1 MSEKVTKIVI
11 LGTGRQAQM
20 LYFGLELS
28 EEPFEILG
36 VYGEKEK
43 CGDAFGLPVKG
54 LDEII
59 GLAGA
64 EFDILFYCM
73 ETNAALQDML
83 GNAFGAYRVRSWDGI
98 SEFLIGDQKDQWLN
112 KLRTVSEEDHGYA
125 LYFGEVLEKTGY
137 REEGYLYDL
146 LAAALCQDQ
155 ERTGAIQKADAVD
168 TASLDCN
175 LLQELLEAM
184 IRRLIAAERYDSTFA
199 FLGYL
204 MFQPNKF
211 LFAKILDRWVRYYY
225 ILLEIAICERNRGS
239 VHTVMKEWTDWRE
252 FETPLQQFKFAFRRI
267 WFGFGPEEQQ
277 LLVRLAERYQVSAD
291 FLAVLCKGAVHED
304 YAAAVM
310 NRSAELFQD
319 AGRTETASGLSH
331 YAALF
336 ERMHPGGKPCM
347 SGENQCHTL
356 TVVDIDAER
365 DGAGCHAKDGD
376 HEIACIMC
384 ANDEDYIK
392 EMTLYLKRQKMPEGY
407 HLGLYIVRGAKSMTA
422 GYELARKSIPA
433 EMKLY
438 MHQDTFIFDEG
449 YVKNLVEALRSAD
462 YAMLGL
468 AGAKKLPGS
477 AIWGESDPDDMR
489 FCLYQDFTLQ
499 VIEAVTDASAVS
511 SQELSA
517 DMSTGEAC
525 QEVEIIDGVLMA
537 TREDVPWR
545 EDLFEGFHFYDI
557 SQCMEYKRR
566 GYRVGIFENG
576 GRAGVL
582 HEVNVSKNEAYER
595 LYEEAR
601 RRFLQEYHGEYG
613 AERVGVDFA
622 GDLC

>member
-11 LGTGRQAQM
+11 LGTSRQAQL

-28 EEPFEILG
+28 EEPFDILG
-36 VYGEKEK
+36 VYGVKEK
-43 CGDAFGLPVKG
+43 SGVAFGLPVNG
-54 LDEII
+54 LEEIT

-83 GNAFGAYRVRSWDGI
+83 GKAFGACRIKSWDGI
-98 SEFLIGDQKDQWLN
+98 REFLTADQKEQWLN
-112 KLRTVSEEDHGYA
+112 KLRTVSEEDPGYA
-125 LYFGEVLEKTGY
+125 FFLGEILGKTGY
-137 REEGYLYDL
+137 REEGYLYLL
-146 LAAALCQDQ
+146 LAAALGKDQ
-155 ERTGAIQKADAVD
+155 ERTAAVQKMDDADTD
-168 TASLDCN
+168 SLN
-175 LLQELLEAM
+175 RNILQELLEAM
-184 IRRLIAAERYDSTFA
+184 IRRLIAAEHYDSAFA

-252 FETPLQQFKFAFRRI
+252 FEMTLRKFKFAFRRI
-267 WFGFGPEEQQ
+267 WFGFGSEEQK
-277 LLVRLAERYQVSAD
+277 LLLGLTERYQVSAD
-291 FLAVLCKGAVHED
+291 FLAVLCKGAVHEE
-304 YAAAVM
+304 YTAAVM
-310 NRSAELFQD
+310 KRSAALFQD
-319 AGRTETASGLSH
+319 AGRTEMASGLFH

-347 SGENQCHTL
+347 SGENQCHAL
-356 TVVDIDAER
+356 MVVDIDAGR
-365 DGAGCHAKDGD
+365 DGSDCHGEDKD

-384 ANDEDYIK
+384 ANDEDYVK
-392 EMTLYLKRQKMPEGY
+392 EIILYLKRQKMPEGY

-422 GYELARKSIPA
+422 GYELARKSISA
-433 EMKLY
+433 EMKIY
-438 MHQDTFIFDEG
+438 MHQDTFIFDEE
-449 YVKNLVEALRSAD
+449 YLKNLIEALRSDD
-462 YAMLGL
+462 YAMIGL
-468 AGAKKLPGS
+468 AGTKKLPES
-477 AIWGESDPDDMR
+477 AVWGESDPDDMR

-499 VIEAVTDASAVS
+499 VLEAVTDT
-511 SQELSA
+511 SA
-517 DMSTGEAC
+517 DASIDVNL
-525 QEVEIIDGVLMA
+525 QEMECIDGVLMA
-537 TREDVPWR
+537 TRENVSWR
-545 EDLFEGFHFYDI
+545 EELLKGFHFYDI
-557 SQCMEYKRR
+557 SQCMEYRRR

-601 RRFLQEYHGEYG
+601 RRFLQEYHGEI
-613 AERVGVDFA
+613 
-622 GDLC
+622 

>member
-11 LGTGRQAQM
+11 LGTGRQAQL

-28 EEPFEILG
+28 EEPFELLS

-43 CGDAFGLPVKG
+43 CGDAFGLPVRG
-54 LDEII
+54 LDEIT
-59 GLAGA
+59 GLAGV

-83 GNAFGAYRVRSWDGI
+83 GKAFGACRIRSWDGI
-98 SEFLIGDQKDQWLN
+98 SEFLAGDQKDQWLN
-112 KLRTVSEEDHGYA
+112 KLRSVSEEEPGYA
-125 LYFGEVLEKTGY
+125 LSLGEVLGKAGY

-155 ERTGAIQKADAVD
+155 ERIAAAQKADAVD

-175 LLQELLEAM
+175 LLQKLLEAM

-239 VHTVMKEWTDWRE
+239 VHTVIKEWTDWRE
-252 FETPLQQFKFAFRRI
+252 FETPLRQFKFAFRRI
-267 WFGFGPEEQQ
+267 WFGFESEAQQ
-277 LLVRLAERYQVSAD
+277 LLVRLADRYQVSAD
-291 FLAVLCKGAVHED
+291 FLAVLCKGAVHDE

-310 NRSAELFQD
+310 KKSAELFRD
-319 AGRTETASGLSH
+319 AGQTETALGLFH
-331 YAALF
+331 YATLF
-336 ERMHPGGKPCM
+336 ERMHPGGKPCI
-347 SGENQCHTL
+347 SGENQYHAL
-356 TVVDIDAER
+356 KVVDIDAER
-365 DGAGCHAKDGD
+365 EGADCYAEDQE
-376 HEIACIMC
+376 HEIACILC
-384 ANDEDYIK
+384 ANDEDYVK
-392 EMTLYLKRQKMPEGY
+392 EMILYLKRQKMPEGY
-407 HLGLYIVRGAKSMTA
+407 HLGMYIVRGAKSMTA

-433 EMKLY
+433 EIKIY
-438 MHQDTFIFDEG
+438 MHQDTFIFDEE
-449 YVKNLVEALRSAD
+449 YLKNLIETLRNAD

-468 AGAKKLPGS
+468 AGTKKLPGS
-477 AIWGESDPDDMR
+477 AIWGESAPDDMR

-499 VIEAVTDASAVS
+499 VLEAVTDVSAVS
-511 SQELSA
+511 SQELS
-517 DMSTGEAC
+517 DMFTDEEC
-525 QEVEIIDGVLMA
+525 QEVESIDGVLMA

-545 EDLFEGFHFYDI
+545 EDLFKGFHFYDI
-557 SQCMEYKRR
+557 SQCMEYRRR

-576 GRAGVL
+576 GCAGVL

-601 RRFLQEYHGEYG
+601 RRFLQEYHEQI
-613 AERVGVDFA
+613 
-622 GDLC
+622 

>member
-11 LGTGRQAQM
+11 LGTGRQAQL

-28 EEPFEILG
+28 EEPFDILG

-43 CGDAFGLPVKG
+43 CGVVFGLPVKG
-54 LDEII
+54 LDEIT
-59 GLAGA
+59 GLAGV
-64 EFDILFYCM
+64 EFDILFCCM
-73 ETNAALQDML
+73 ETDTSLQDML
-83 GNAFGAYRVRSWDGI
+83 GKAFGTHRVRSWDGI
-98 SEFLIGDQKDQWLN
+98 REFLAGEQKDQWMN
-112 KLRTVSEEDHGYA
+112 KIRLVSEEDPGYA
-125 LYFGEVLEKTGY
+125 LSLGELLEKTGC
-137 REEGYLYDL
+137 REEGYLYVL
-146 LAAALCQDQ
+146 LAAALCKDQ
-155 ERTGAIQKADAVD
+155 ERTTAVQKADAVE
-168 TASLDCN
+168 TGCLNCN
-175 LLQELLEAM
+175 LLQELLEGM

-199 FLGYL
+199 FLGFL

-211 LFAKILDRWVRYYY
+211 LYAKILDRWVRYYY

-239 VHTVMKEWTDWRE
+239 VHAVMKEWTDWRE
-252 FETPLQQFKFAFRRI
+252 FETALGQFKFAFRRI

-277 LLVRLAERYQVSAD
+277 LLVCLADRYQVSAD
-291 FLAVLCKGAVHED
+291 FLAVLCKGAVHEE

-310 NRSAELFQD
+310 KRSAELFRD

-331 YAALF
+331 YADLF

-347 SGENQCHTL
+347 SGENRCHAL
-356 TVVDIDAER
+356 TVVELDAER
-365 DGAGCHAKDGD
+365 DGTDCHGEDKD

-392 EMTLYLKRQKMPEGY
+392 EMILYLKRQKMPEGD
-407 HLGLYIVRGAKSMTA
+407 HLSLYIVRGAKSMTA

-433 EMKLY
+433 EIKIY
-438 MHQDTFIFDEG
+438 MHQDTFIFDEE
-449 YVKNLVEALRSAD
+449 YLMNLVETLRSAD

-468 AGAKKLPGS
+468 AGTKKLPGS

-489 FCLYQDFTLQ
+489 FCLYQDFVLQ
-499 VIEAVTDASAVS
+499 VLEAVTDASAVS
-511 SQELSA
+511 SRELSA
-517 DMSTGEAC
+517 DMSTGEEC
-525 QEVEIIDGVLMA
+525 QEVESIDGVLMA

-545 EDLFEGFHFYDI
+545 EDLFKGFHFYDI

-566 GYRVGIFENG
+566 GYWVGIFENG

-582 HEVNVSKNEAYER
+582 HEVNVSKNDAYER

-601 RRFLQEYHGEYG
+601 RRFLQEYHGEI
-613 AERVGVDFA
+613 
-622 GDLC
+622 

>member
-11 LGTGRQAQM
+11 LGTGRQAQL

-28 EEPFEILG
+28 EEPFDILG

-43 CGDAFGLPVKG
+43 NDVVFGLPVKG
-54 LDEII
+54 LDEIT
-59 GLAGA
+59 GLAGV

-73 ETNAALQDML
+73 ETNEALQDML
-83 GNAFGAYRVRSWDGI
+83 GKAFGACRIRSWDGI
-98 SEFLIGDQKDQWLN
+98 SEFLTGDQKDQWLN
-112 KLRTVSEEDHGYA
+112 KLRSVSEEEPGYA
-125 LYFGEVLEKTGY
+125 LSLGEVLGKAGY

-155 ERTGAIQKADAVD
+155 ERIAAAQKADAVD
-168 TASLDCN
+168 TDSLDCN
-175 LLQELLEAM
+175 LLQKLLEAM
-184 IRRLIAAERYDSTFA
+184 VRRLIAAERYDSTFA

-252 FETPLQQFKFAFRRI
+252 FEMSLRQFKFAFRRI
-267 WFGFGPEEQQ
+267 WFGFESEAQQ
-277 LLVRLAERYQVSAD
+277 LLVRLADRYQVSAD

-310 NRSAELFQD
+310 NRSAELFRD

-331 YAALF
+331 YATLF
-336 ERMHPGGKPCM
+336 ERMHPSGKLCM
-347 SGENQCHTL
+347 SGENQYHAL
-356 TVVDIDAER
+356 KVVDIDAER
-365 DGAGCHAKDGD
+365 DGVDCYAADQE
-376 HEIACIMC
+376 HEIACILC
-384 ANDEDYIK
+384 ANDEDYVK
-392 EMTLYLKRQKMPEGY
+392 EMILYLKRQNMPEGY
-407 HLGLYIVRGAKSMTA
+407 HLGMYIVRGAKSMTA

-433 EMKLY
+433 EIKIY
-438 MHQDTFIFDEG
+438 MHQDTFIFDEE
-449 YVKNLVEALRSAD
+449 YLKNLIETLRSAD

-468 AGAKKLPGS
+468 AGTKKLPGS

-499 VIEAVTDASAVS
+499 VLEAVTDASAVS
-511 SQELSA
+511 SQELS
-517 DMSTGEAC
+517 DMFTDEEC
-525 QEVEIIDGVLMA
+525 QEVESIDGVLMA

-545 EDLFEGFHFYDI
+545 EDLFKGFHFYDI
-557 SQCMEYKRR
+557 SQCMEYRRR

-576 GRAGVL
+576 GCAGVL

-601 RRFLQEYHGEYG
+601 RRFLQEYHEQT
-613 AERVGVDFA
+613 
-622 GDLC
+622 